1 MAKILIVEDEESI
14 NSLIQM
20 NLELMGHVCFSAFD
34 GQAALDIL
42 EKEAFDLMLL
52 DVMLPKKD
60 GFQIMTEVKNKI
72 PVIFLTARGSLSDRV
87 TGLNLGADD
96 YLIKPFEMLEL
107 QARVDSVLRR
117 TQKEETVF
125 YLENVKVDLK
135 ARKVFLNGKSVDFTY
150 QEFTLIETLINNRN
164 IAISR
169 ETLLERAWGFDYAG
183 ETRTV
188 DTHIYTI
195 RKKLGWEKIIK
206 TVYKL
211 GYRLETP
218 S

>member
-14 NSLIQM
+14 NALIQM
-20 NLELMGHVCFSAFD
+20 NLELMGHEYAAVFD
-34 GQAALDIL
+34 GEAALEAL
-42 EKEAFDLMLL
+42 EKETFDLILL

-60 GFQIMTEVKNKI
+60 GFQVMTEIKSKI

-117 TQKEETVF
+117 TKKEETTF
-125 YLENVKVDLK
+125 CLGNVKVDLN
-135 ARKVFLNGKSVDFTY
+135 ARKVSLNGDNVDFTY

-164 IAISR
+164 TAISR
-169 ETLLERAWGFDYAG
+169 EALLDRAWGFDYAG

-206 TVYKL
+206 TIYKL
-211 GYRLETP
+211 GYRLEAP
-218 S
+218 